1 MEELFARY
9 PALCVCK
16 NEIEQALQYME
27 RTYRCGGKILLCGN
41 GGSHADC
48 DHMVGELMKSFVL
61 PRRMPQQDI
70 EKLEQLYGSEAA
82 QQFAACLQ
90 RTVPAISLPSQGA
103 ILSAYGNDVSPQM
116 AYAQLVYGY
125 GRPCDL
131 LLGFSTSGNSENI
144 VNAAKAAKAFG
155 LSVLAFT
162 GKNICALDTVCDV
175 VIKAPAVETYQV
187 QEYHLPIYHY
197 LCMELEKRLFS
208 V

>member
-1 MEELFARY
+1 MEELFERY

-16 NEIEQALQYME
+16 NEIKQALQYME

-48 DHMVGELMKSFVL
+48 DHIVGELMKSFIL
-61 PRRMPQQDI
+61 PRRIPQKDAK
-70 EKLEQLYGSEAA
+70 KLEQLYGSETA
-82 QQFAACLQ
+82 QQFTACLQ
-90 RTVPAISLPSQGA
+90 RAVPAISLPSQGA
-103 ILSAYGNDVSPQM
+103 VLSAYGNDVSPQM

-125 GRPCDL
+125 GRPGDL

-162 GKNICALDTVCDV
+162 GKNACTLDTVCDV
-175 VIKAPAVETYQV
+175 VIKAPAEQTYQV

-208 V
+208 A